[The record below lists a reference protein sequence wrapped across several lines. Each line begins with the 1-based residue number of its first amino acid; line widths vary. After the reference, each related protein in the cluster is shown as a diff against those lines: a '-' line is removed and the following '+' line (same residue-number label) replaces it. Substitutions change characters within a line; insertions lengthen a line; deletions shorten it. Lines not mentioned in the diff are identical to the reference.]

1 MWLVKRA
8 QKGDADAF
16 VKLVEQ
22 NKIAMFKVARS
33 YLKNDEDVA
42 DAMSETVLQ
51 AFEHIGDLQHTEF
64 FKTWLIRILINQCKA
79 VLQKQKRYVLTEEMD
94 ERELEK
100 NSFSDVYFR
109 DILSELSQ
117 KDQWIFTLFYE
128 KGYTTKQ
135 IAKII
140 DMKENTIISRLNRG
154 RKKLFLSFAK
164 VDGTS

>member
-1 MWLVKRA
+1 MWLVKQA
-8 QKGDADAF
+8 QTGDADAF

-22 NKIAMFKVARS
+22 NKIAMFKVAKS

-42 DAMSETVLQ
+42 DVMSETVLQ
-51 AFEHIGDLQHTEF
+51 AFEHIGDLHHPEF

-94 ERELEK
+94 ERELEE

-117 KDQWIFTLFYE
+117 KDQWIFTLYYE
-128 KGYTTKQ
+128 EGYTTKQ

-154 RKKLFLSFAK
+154 RKKLFLSFARNCQ
-164 VDGTS
+164 